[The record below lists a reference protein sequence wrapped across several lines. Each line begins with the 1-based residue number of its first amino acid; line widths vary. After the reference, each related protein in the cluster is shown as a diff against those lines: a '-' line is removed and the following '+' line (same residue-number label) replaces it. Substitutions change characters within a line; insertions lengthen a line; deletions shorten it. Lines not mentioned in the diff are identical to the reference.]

1 MSWISRLCE
10 TYDNSSSVV
19 LKAVTGKDLL
29 PIGHTTQ
36 YAQIEIVLDSDGN
49 FLSARALNNIKE
61 KDQNENEAV
70 TVIPCT
76 EDSANRTSGLEP
88 HPLFDKLQYVAGDYS
103 TYVPDKESGFDAYL
117 NNLSQWC
124 DSSYSHP
131 MIRAVLSYVR
141 KRTMI
146 ADLVSEK
153 VLYLSE
159 SGGILEKWVGAEE
172 EKPLIFRQTAHPADA
187 FVRFCVE
194 IPGMRDSRVWMSE
207 EIREQFIA
215 YYLHIFPNAGTCYI
229 TGKADVPVSRKS
241 AGKIRSAGDRTKI
254 ISSNDEKG
262 FTFRG
267 RFASADQA
275 VTLSYEA
282 SQKSI
287 NALKWLIAKQG
298 YHNGDQV
305 IVAWGTRDESLP
317 PVCGDGVDLWG
328 EQLSGSDAAPDTR
341 EEFASRLNK
350 AAAGYSAELN
360 DSSNV
365 VVMGLDSTNG
375 LQGRLSLTFYRDLTG
390 SEFLKRILQ
399 WHTTCMWY
407 PLFRSYRDNDG
418 MNRWIRFRGAP
429 SPADIAVAAYGTS
442 LNDKLKKAT
451 VERLLPCIVD
461 GKPLPWDLVEAASM
475 RASRPFGMERWEF
488 NRTLGIA
495 CALIRKYYNDKMND
509 RMSQKEYR
517 EVWSVELD
525 VTKNDRSYLFG
536 RLLAYA
542 RKIEEYSLYLGGADA
557 RQTNAERFMLQFR
570 KNPDKTWDL
579 LYQKLIPYMSRFRT
593 KGPEFFGNRCEAGMN
608 SVMDALQSSGG
619 FTGDSL
625 GPTYLLGYQSQLNQ
639 FEMEYQMMKVRKAE
653 NAKDDGVKVI

>member
-10 TYDNSSSVV
+10 TYDNCSAGV
-19 LKAVTGKDLL
+19 LKAGTGKDLL

-36 YAQIEIVLDSDGN
+36 YAQIEIVLGADGS
-49 FLSARALNNIKE
+49 FRSARALDNNKD

-103 TYVPDKESGFDAYL
+103 TYVPGKESGFGVYV
-117 NNLSQWC
+117 NNLSRWC
-124 DSSYSHP
+124 DSPYTHP
-131 MIRAVLSYVR
+131 MIRAVLSYVQ

-153 VLYLSE
+153 VLYPSE
-159 SGGILEKWVGAEE
+159 SGGILEKWTGTDE
-172 EKPLIFRQTAHPADA
+172 EKPLLFRQTAHPADA
-187 FVRFCVE
+187 FVRFRVE
-194 IPGMRDSRVWMSE
+194 IPGMPDSRVWMNKE
-207 EIREQFIA
+207 VRERFIA
-215 YYLHIFPNAGTCYI
+215 YYTYAFPNTGTCYV
-229 TGKADVPVSRKS
+229 TGKTDVPISRKS
-241 AGKIRSAGDRTKI
+241 AGKIRNAGDRAKI

-262 FTFRG
+262 FTFKG
-267 RFASADQA
+267 KFDSPDQA

-282 SQKSI
+282 SQKSV

-298 YHNGDQV
+298 YRNGDQV
-305 IVAWGTRDESLP
+305 VVAWGTRDEPLP

-328 EQLSGSDAAPDTR
+328 EQLSEQDALPDTR

-350 AAAGYSAELN
+350 AIAGYSAELD

-365 VVMGLDSTNG
+365 VVLSLDSTNG
-375 LQGRLSLTFYRDLTG
+375 LQGRLSLTFYRELTG
-390 SEFLKRILQ
+390 SEFLKRISR
-399 WHTTCMWY
+399 WHTTCTWY
-407 PLFRSYRDNDG
+407 PLFRNYWDDDG
-418 MNRWIRFRGAP
+418 KNRWIRFRGAP
-429 SPADIAVAAYGTS
+429 SPADIAVAAYGS
-442 LNDKLKKAT
+442 GLNDKLKKAT

-461 GKPLPWDLVEAASM
+461 GKPLPRDLVEAASM
-475 RASRPFGMERWEF
+475 RASRPFAMEKWEF
-488 NRTLGIA
+488 NRTLGVA
-495 CALIRKYYNDKMND
+495 CALIRKHYNDKVND
-509 RMSQKEYR
+509 RTSLKEYR

-525 VTKNDRSYLFG
+525 LTKNDRSYLFG

-570 KNPDKTWDL
+570 KHPDKTWDL
-579 LYQKLIPYMSRFRT
+579 LYQKLLPYMSRFRT
-593 KGPEFFGNRCEAGMN
+593 KGPESFGNRCEAGMN

-619 FTGDSL
+619 FTGESL

-639 FEMEYQMMKVRKAE
+639 FEAEYQMMKAKKAE
-653 NAKDDGVKVI
+653 NAKGDGA

>member
-1 MSWISRLCE
+1 VSWISRLCE
-10 TYDNSSSVV
+10 TYDNSSSGA
-19 LKAVTGKDLL
+19 LKAATGKDLL

-36 YAQIEIVLDSDGN
+36 YAQIEIVLDSNGN
-49 FLSARALNNIKE
+49 FLSARALDNN
-61 KDQNENEAV
+61 KDKSQNENEAV
-70 TVIPCT
+70 TIIPCT
-76 EDSANRTSGLEP
+76 EDSANRTSGSEP

-103 TYVPDKESGFDAYL
+103 TYVLGKESGFDAYV

-124 DSSYSHP
+124 DSSHSHP
-131 MIRAVLSYVR
+131 MIRAVLSYIR
-141 KRTMI
+141 KKTMI

-153 VLYLSE
+153 VLYLSDSSE
-159 SGGILEKWVGAEE
+159 ILEKWDGTDE

-194 IPGMRDSRVWMSE
+194 IPGMPDSRVWMNE
-207 EIREQFIA
+207 DVREQFIE
-215 YYLHIFPNAGTCYI
+215 YYMHSFPNAGTCYI
-229 TGKADVPVSRKS
+229 TGKTNVPVSRKS
-241 AGKIRSAGDRTKI
+241 AGKIRNAGDRAKI
-254 ISSNDEKG
+254 ISSNDDKG

-267 RFASADQA
+267 RFASPDQA

-317 PVCGDGVDLWG
+317 PLCGDGVDLWG
-328 EQLSGSDAAPDTR
+328 DQLSEPDAVTDTR

-350 AAAGYSAELN
+350 AVAGYSAELN

-365 VVMGLDSTNG
+365 VVIGLDSTNG
-375 LQGRLSLTFYRDLTG
+375 LQGRLSLTFYRELTG

-399 WHTTCMWY
+399 WHTTCTWY
-407 PLFRSYRDNDG
+407 PLFRSYQDNNG
-418 MNRWIRFRGAP
+418 ENRSIRFCGAP
-429 SPADIAVAAYGTS
+429 SPADIAVAAYGPS

-461 GKPLPWDLVEAASM
+461 GKSLPRDLVEAASM
-475 RASRPFGMERWEF
+475 RASRPFAMERWEF
-488 NRTLGIA
+488 NRTLGVA
-495 CALIRKYYNDKMND
+495 CALIRKYYNDRMND
-509 RMSQKEYR
+509 RTNQEEDR
-517 EVWSVELD
+517 EVWSMELD
-525 VTKNDRSYLFG
+525 LTKKDRSYLFG

-593 KGPEFFGNRCEAGMN
+593 KGPEFFGNRYEAGMN

-639 FEMEYQMMKVRKAE
+639 FEMEYQMMKAKKAE
-653 NAKDDGVKVI
+653 NAKGDGALVL